1 MTPLFPPFGNA
12 AIGAPPGASLGS
24 GGKTEGALGL
34 MEPSGC
40 ERAFTSSE
48 EGKTMVEA
56 EIIPFH
62 DRTWG
67 EADYC
72 SKAGAESLIEK
83 IETYWRDRGMHVMC
97 SLRDAG
103 FHPAIRSARFDV
115 RSDMVN
121 GLPRSLPP
129 AAEQTEA
136 A

>member
-12 AIGAPPGASLGS
+12 AMGAPPGATLGS

-48 EGKTMVEA
+48 EGKTMAEA
-56 EIIPFH
+56 EIIPFQ
-62 DRTWG
+62 DSTWG
-67 EADYC
+67 ADYC
-72 SKAGAESLIEK
+72 SKEGAQSLAEK
-83 IETYWRDRGMHVMC
+83 IEAYWRARGMHVMC
-97 SLRDAG
+97 ALRDAG
-103 FHPAIRSARFDV
+103 FHPAVRSSRFDV